1 MTDPAIKVLNLKKL
15 FGDFVAVDNITFNVE
30 KGEVFGFLGPNG
42 AGKTTT
48 VKMLCG
54 MLMPSS
60 GTAMVGGFDITTQ
73 PDEVKSSIGY
83 MSQKFSLY
91 ADLTVSENIEF
102 FGNIYGIDNN
112 KLKTRKKEILKLI
125 ELEGKE
131 NVITSTLSV
140 GWKQRLALGCSI
152 IHEPK
157 ILFLDEPTAG
167 VDPDSR
173 RMFWNLIY
181 SLAQKGMTMFVT
193 THYMDEAE
201 NCTRLGF
208 IYNGKIIALGSPADI
223 KHTRMKGTIIEL
235 DADAP
240 SDALKLLKNIRTIV
254 EVSFFGRLIH
264 AVTIISPE
272 AIDQLMSEIS
282 QFMKTKGISINRI
295 HSIQPSLE
303 DIFINLIKQED
314 KNENPQPIK
323 TNH

>member
-1 MTDPAIKVLNLKKL
+1 MIETPIKATNLRKS
-15 FGDFVAVDNITFNVE
+15 FGDFVAVDDITLSVE

-54 MLMPSS
+54 LLLPSS
-60 GTAMVGGFDITTQ
+60 GSARVAGFDIAVQ
-73 PDEVKSSIGY
+73 PDDVKSSIGY

-91 ADLTVSENIEF
+91 SDLSVSENIDF
-102 FGNIYGIDNN
+102 FGNIYGIDDSR
-112 KLKTRKKEILKLI
+112 LKVRKKEIIKLTG
-125 ELEGKE
+125 LEGRE
-131 NVITSTLSV
+131 QVITSTLSA

-152 IHEPK
+152 IHEPR

-173 RMFWNLIY
+173 RMFWDLIY

-208 IYNGKIIALGSPADI
+208 IYNGKMVASGTPLEI
-223 KHTRMKGTIIEL
+223 KRTQMKGIIIEL
-235 DADAP
+235 DTDSP
-240 SDALKLLKNIRTIV
+240 SAALKLIKSMETMD

-264 AVTIISPE
+264 AVTTTHADTIEPIIKN
-272 AIDQLMSEIS
+272 ILQLMKEH
-282 QFMKTKGISINRI
+282 GVRVNRLNTI
-295 HSIQPSLE
+295 PPSLE
-303 DIFINLIKQED
+303 DIFISLIKQED
-314 KNENPQPIK
+314 KNEK
-323 TNH
+323 S

>member
-1 MTDPAIKVLNLKKL
+1 MTETAIEVLNLKRL
-15 FGDFVAVDNITFNVE
+15 FGEFVAVDGITFSVG

-54 MLMPSS
+54 ILMPSS
-60 GTAMVGGFDITTQ
+60 GSAKVAGFDIATQ

-91 ADLTVSENIEF
+91 NDLTVSENIDF
-102 FGNIYGIDNN
+102 FGNIYGIDDRR
-112 KLKTRKKEILKLI
+112 LKIRKKEVLKLI
-125 ELEGKE
+125 GLEGRE

-152 IHEPK
+152 IHEPR

-201 NCTRLGF
+201 NCARLGF
-208 IYNGKIIALGSPADI
+208 IYNGKIIALGTPAEI
-223 KHTRMKGTIIEL
+223 KHTQMKGTIIEL
-235 DADAP
+235 DTDAP
-240 SDALKLLKNIRTIV
+240 SDALKLLKTTETII

-264 AVTIISPE
+264 AVSTIPPDRINQLTKDIS
-272 AIDQLMSEIS
+272 QLMEAH
-282 QFMKTKGISINRI
+282 GIGINSIHTI
-295 HSIQPSLE
+295 PPSLE
-303 DIFINLIKQED
+303 DIFINLIKLED
-314 KNENPQPIK
+314 NNGKS
-323 TNH
+323 

>member
-1 MTDPAIKVLNLKKL
+1 MTETAIEVLNLKRL
-15 FGDFVAVDNITFNVE
+15 FGEFVAVDGITFSVG

-54 MLMPSS
+54 ILMPSS
-60 GTAMVGGFDITTQ
+60 GSAKVAGFDIATQ

-91 ADLTVSENIEF
+91 NDLTVSENIDF
-102 FGNIYGIDNN
+102 FGNIYGIDDRR
-112 KLKTRKKEILKLI
+112 LKIRKKEVLKLI
-125 ELEGKE
+125 GLEGKE

-152 IHEPK
+152 IHEPR

-201 NCTRLGF
+201 NCARLGF
-208 IYNGKIIALGSPADI
+208 IYNGKIIALGTPAEI
-223 KHTRMKGTIIEL
+223 KHIQMKGTIIEL
-235 DADAP
+235 DTDAP
-240 SDALKLLKNIRTIV
+240 SDALKLLKTTETII

-264 AVTIISPE
+264 AVSTIPPDRINQLTKDIS
-272 AIDQLMSEIS
+272 QLMEAH
-282 QFMKTKGISINRI
+282 GIGINSIHTI
-295 HSIQPSLE
+295 PPSLE
-303 DIFINLIKQED
+303 DIFINLIKLED
-314 KNENPQPIK
+314 NNGKS
-323 TNH
+323 